1 VDDDPLAPV
10 EAPTLAPLS
19 LLSPLA
25 PLVLLP
31 LEVPFDEPFDEL
43 DDGVL
48 ELDEERESVR

>member
-1 VDDDPLAPV
+1 MDDDPLAPD

-19 LLSPLA
+19 LLAPFA

-31 LEVPFDEPFDEL
+31 LEEPFDEL